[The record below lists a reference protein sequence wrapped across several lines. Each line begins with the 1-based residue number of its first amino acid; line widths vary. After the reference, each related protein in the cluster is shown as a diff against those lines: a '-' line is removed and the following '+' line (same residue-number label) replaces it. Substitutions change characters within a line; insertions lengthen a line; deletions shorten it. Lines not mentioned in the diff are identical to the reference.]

1 MENEKTTRERSFLFY
16 VYEVL
21 KHKKTLAAFVVT
33 AAVVGIVY
41 AFAQPRSYSSDVV
54 LAPEVAGGTGMSES
68 LASMASSFGLDL
80 GKSSSFDAL
89 YPEIYPTLM
98 SSTDFILKLF
108 DVKVQLSDGRTKTY
122 YKHLVQDTKMPFW
135 DYPISWLKRQLSKKK
150 KKTVESTSGAAGPIK
165 LSADDAGLVSAIRS
179 AISCVVLKKTN
190 VITIEVT
197 DQDPQVAAIL
207 ADTLQR
213 RLQSYITAYRT
224 RKARND
230 VHYYQKLYDES
241 RRAYLNAQHAYA
253 TYADA
258 NEDVVLQVYASKR
271 DELENEMQI
280 KYDLYSQV
288 NVQLQRA
295 KAQLQ
300 ESTPAFTVLQSAA
313 VPIRPSSMPRTYVA
327 LMFVVAG
334 FVLDVAWV
342 LYGRRLVRRA
352 KRKKKTDPQQEE

>member
-1 MENEKTTRERSFLFY
+1 MQNEKGTHERSFLVY
-16 VYEVL
+16 VNEVL
-21 KHKKTLAAFVVT
+21 KQKKTLAAFAVVG
-33 AAVVGIVY
+33 AVVGIVY

-54 LAPEVAGGTGMSES
+54 LAPEVASGSGMSES

-80 GKSSSFDAL
+80 GKNSSIDAL

-108 DVKVQLSDGRTKTY
+108 DVKVTLSDGRTKTY

-135 DYPISWLKRQLSKKK
+135 NYPISWLKRQFAKKK
-150 KKTVESTSGAAGPIK
+150 KAAPAVASTDGPIK
-165 LSADDAGLVSAIRS
+165 LSVDDAGLVSAIRS
-179 AISCVVLKKTN
+179 SISCVVLKKTN

-207 ADTLQR
+207 ADTLQK
-213 RLQSYITAYRT
+213 RLQSYITDYRT
-224 RKARND
+224 HKARND
-230 VHYYQKLYDES
+230 VNYYQKLYNES
-241 RRAYLNAQHAYA
+241 RTAYLNAQHAYA

-295 KAQLQ
+295 RAQLQ
-300 ESTPAFTVLQSAA
+300 ESTPAFTVLQSAT

-327 LMFVVAG
+327 LMFLVAAV
-334 FVLDVAWV
+334 VLDVAWV
-342 LYGRRLVRRA
+342 LYGRRFV
-352 KRKKKTDPQQEE
+352 KRCKRTKKNNPEK